1 MSLSNTNQLLWPR
14 SVSIVR
20 HSWKLRVMSKS
31 QHFLGC
37 KDKKNHQTTTMSE
50 SHSGLI
56 LHRVKFSRRDV
67 EAFHNITGVSLY
79 LRRKNCHFHFYF
91 PKTSQFKRFSVGIP
105 RLELF
110 HVVALISSYCFFPVH
125 IAQPGPIMMWVT
137 SIIYWAQLI
146 HVVILFTILLGTW
159 QMYCDA

>member
-1 MSLSNTNQLLWPR
+1 
-14 SVSIVR
+14 
-20 HSWKLRVMSKS
+20 MSKS

-37 KDKKNHQTTTMSE
+37 KDKTSHQKTIMSE

-79 LRRKNCHFHFYF
+79 LRRKNCHFHFFF
-91 PKTSQFKRFSVGIP
+91 PKTSQFKRFSLGIP

-110 HVVALISSYCFFPVH
+110 HVVALISSYCFFSSVYSSARSNNDVSDLH
-125 IAQPGPIMMWVT
+125 YILGAVDTCSYTVYNT
-137 SIIYWAQLI
+137 SGNMTNVL
-146 HVVILFTILLGTW
+146 
-159 QMYCDA
+159 

>member
-1 MSLSNTNQLLWPR
+1 MSHSNTNQLPCPR

-20 HSWKLRVMSKS
+20 HSWKLSGHVKVPT
-31 QHFLGC
+31 FLGC
-37 KDKKNHQTTTMSE
+37 KDKTNHQTTTMSE

-79 LRRKNCHFHFYF
+79 LRRKNCHFHFFF
-91 PKTSQFKRFSVGIP
+91 PKTAQFKRFSLGIP

-110 HVVALISSYCFFPVH
+110 HVVALISSYCFFPVY
-125 IAQPGPIMMWVT
+125 IA
-137 SIIYWAQLI
+137 
-146 HVVILFTILLGTW
+146 
-159 QMYCDA
+159 